1 MNFLKTFAVLM
12 CLLVSVSY
20 AQEAQEELETEFRF
34 SGKHYTISYKLEAN
48 LQTIRMH
55 GEILSTLIEDMSGF
69 NRVLKL
75 IRKDVPV
82 KLVLFSG
89 GGYLKSYERLPKA
102 LKRNCNSEESGCRIT
117 TIVPGYAYCASACLN
132 IFMIGDDRIA
142 GKYSRFG
149 FHQGAALPG
158 VLKIPGF
165 AQKTLRKSGVD
176 SEWLANNKELFSS
189 LEITWRYPNHLEG
202 SNMVTG
208 LSEAYEY

>member
-1 MNFLKTFAVLM
+1 MSFCKSFAVMM
-12 CLLVSVSY
+12 CLLISVSY
-20 AQEAQEELETEFRF
+20 AQEELETDFRF
-34 SGKHYTISYKLEAN
+34 TGKHYTIIYKHEPN

-55 GEILSTLIEDMSGF
+55 GEILSTIVEDMSGF

-75 IRKDVPV
+75 IRKNVPV

-89 GGYLKSYERLPKA
+89 GGYLKSYERLPKTI
-102 LKRNCNSEESGCRIT
+102 KKNCNSEVSGCRVT
-117 TIVPGYAYCASACLN
+117 TIVPTHAYCASACLN
-132 IFMIGDDRIA
+132 IFMIGDERIA

-165 AQKTLRKSGVD
+165 AQKALIKSGVD
-176 SEWLANNKELFSS
+176 RIWLENNKELFSS
-189 LEITWRYPNHLEG
+189 LEISWIYPNRLEG
-202 SNMVTG
+202 SNIVTG